1 MITGLLRP
9 LKVTALLLWLPALLA
24 LPVTAQRPVHVDPLL
39 LAQYVGQY
47 RLSTSFVLTILFE
60 QDRLYVRAP
69 GRGRRLLV
77 PVSDT
82 GFIEVE
88 SGLRI
93 EFGIRP
99 DTRQVDH
106 LVFRQAGF
114 GRRAE
119 KFTSEVGLDPA
130 TRPTVALPAETLAR
144 YVGVYE
150 EQPGFA
156 VTITREGDQLL
167 AQMTDQE
174 RVAIFAESETG
185 FFYRDRNARISFR
198 VTDGVVQALVL
209 HQGGAELEM
218 RRMD

>member
-1 MITGLLRP
+1 MIASLLRP
-9 LKVTALLLWLPALLA
+9 LTVIA
-24 LPVTAQRPVHVDPLL
+24 LPLSLAALMAAPLTAQRPVRVDPLL
-39 LAQYVGQY
+39 LAQYAGQY
-47 RLSTSFVLTILFE
+47 RLSATYVLTIFTE

-69 GRGRRLLV
+69 GRGSRLLV

-82 GFIEVE
+82 AFIEVE

-93 EFGIRP
+93 EFGIRA

-106 LVFRQAGF
+106 LVFQQAGF

-119 KFTSEVGLDPA
+119 KFTSEVGADPA
-130 TRPTVALPAETLAR
+130 TPAVALPGETLAR
-144 YVGVYE
+144 YVGLYE

-156 VTITREGDQLL
+156 ITITRQGDHLL
-167 AQMTDQE
+167 ARMTDHGQ
-174 RVAIFAESETG
+174 VAIFAESETD
-185 FFYRDRNARISFR
+185 FFYRDRDARISFR
-198 VTDGVVQALVL
+198 VSGGTVEGLVL